1 MLAELVLNTL
11 RAMPE
16 VRGKKR
22 VARMLIPHSVRAQ
35 ERTIQDSQGNRMVLP
50 NLLNIL
56 GECLAVEGWWER
68 ELLEF
73 LEQRLD
79 RNSVFVD
86 VGANI
91 GATTVP
97 LARKVARVIAIEP
110 SPKVLPY
117 LRRNVAL
124 NGLSNVAIVECA
136 ASLPGSSSIPLYMPP
151 MENFG
156 MGSTAPQ
163 FGVEPIMV
171 PAFPLDSILEMQGVS
186 HVNAMKLDVEGYE
199 AHVFLGAERLLS
211 RGTAIIFEF
220 VDWTAE
226 RAFPGRAGWAQQ
238 ILLDAGYKLWSLPD
252 FLKGADPF
260 SAPITKGETELVAL
274 PS

>member
-1 MLAELVLNTL
+1 
-11 RAMPE
+11 MPNM
-16 VRGKKR
+16 RGKKR
-22 VARMLIPHSVRAQ
+22 LARMLIPHSARAQ
-35 ERTIQDSQGNRMVLP
+35 ERTVQDSEGNRMVLP
-50 NLLNIL
+50 NLLCFL
-56 GECLAVEGWWER
+56 GQCLAVDGWWEP
-68 ELLEF
+68 EVLEF
-73 LEQRLD
+73 LTQRLD
-79 RNSVFVD
+79 HNSVFVD

-117 LRRNVAL
+117 LHRNIEL
-124 NGLSNVAIVECA
+124 NGISNITVVESA
-136 ASLPGSSSIPLYMPP
+136 ASLPGTAAVPLYMPP
-151 MENFG
+151 MNNYV
-156 MGSTAPQ
+156 MGSSAPQ
-163 FGVEPIMV
+163 FGVEPITV
-171 PAFPLDSILEMQGVS
+171 PALPLDSILEMHGVS
-186 HVNAMKLDVEGYE
+186 DVKAIKLDVEGYE

-252 FLKGADPF
+252 FLKGADPL
-260 SAPITKGETELVAL
+260 SAPVTKGDLELVAF